1 MKHLLL
7 LMSACS
13 LAFSSAALSQ
23 AADPLPSWNDGAS
36 KTAIL
41 QFVEESQDADGDQF
55 IPVAERIAVFDNDGT
70 LWSEQPAYFQLL
82 FAMDRIREMT
92 KDHPEWKTEQPY
104 RAILDGNLKALPG
117 SGKDGLL
124 KVIATTHA
132 GMTTEEFN
140 TIAREWLETARH
152 LQTGRLYPEMVF
164 QPMLELLAL
173 LRESDFEI
181 YIVSGGGVDFIRA
194 FAEKSY
200 GIPPE
205 RTIGSMIETEFK
217 MQNGNATLLR
227 TPQIAFIDDGPGKP
241 VAIQKIIGRRPVFA
255 FGNSDGD
262 LPMLQWTASGDGPS
276 FCGLVHHTDAKREWA
291 YDRDS
296 HIGRLD
302 KALTE
307 ADNLDWTVVDMKNEW
322 RVIYP
327 AVLPAASE

>member
-1 MKHLLL
+1 MKPLLC
-7 LMSACS
+7 LMTVCS
-13 LAFSSAALSQ
+13 LAFSSATLSQ

-41 QFVEESQDADGDQF
+41 QFVEESQNADGDQF

-82 FAMDRIREMT
+82 FAIDRIREMA

-104 RAILDGNLKALPG
+104 KAVLDGDLKALAA
-117 SGKDGLL
+117 SGKEGIL
-124 KVIATTHA
+124 KVVATTHA
-132 GMTTEEFN
+132 GMTTEEFDA
-140 TIAREWLETARH
+140 IAREWLETARH
-152 LQTGRLYPEMVF
+152 PKTGRLYPEMVY
-164 QPMLELLAL
+164 QPMLELLDL
-173 LRESDFEI
+173 LHESDFEV

-194 FAEKSY
+194 FANKTY

-217 MQNGNATLLR
+217 MQGGKATLVR
-227 TPQIAFIDDGPGKP
+227 TPKIAFIDDGPGKP
-241 VAIQKIIGRRPVFA
+241 IAIQKIIGRRPVFA

-262 LPMLQWTASGDGPS
+262 LQMQQWTASGSGPY
-276 FCGLVHHTDAKREWA
+276 FCGIVHHTDAEREWA

-307 ADNLDWTVVDMKNEW
+307 ADKLGWTVVDMKNEW

-327 AVLPAASE
+327 EASTSESE